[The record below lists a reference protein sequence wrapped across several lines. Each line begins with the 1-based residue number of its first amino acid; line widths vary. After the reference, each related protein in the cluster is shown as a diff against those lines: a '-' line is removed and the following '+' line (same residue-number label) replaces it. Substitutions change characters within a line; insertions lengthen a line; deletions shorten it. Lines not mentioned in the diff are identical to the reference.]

1 MPYII
6 YYNNTNNKLIIEKTK
21 KRMKDNEIE
30 TPNNILYPTLN
41 KRVLIND
48 SFFTPESNIITINV
62 HGKILKKLIQNVSI
76 CRFLNFIE

>member
-1 MPYII
+1 MTYII